1 MNRYCS
7 YKKSLQKYITKRSC
21 LKSYFNSIETPTE
34 IYEYIMNIINEDIL
48 IIPTIFLTIVN
59 TQNKKYN
66 ITMQCY
72 YSASAIMFYCVLS
85 KFVSQEKQIIEKF
98 GERIY
103 YDAINNLVASAA
115 CSINQGMKTIKT
127 NNHKNLFDM
136 YINLMHIHCRL
147 VNPNFL
153 LKPIILCN
161 TGDVIKK
168 NSDISKWFTR
178 NQNKTRN
185 NNVNEQPYLNN
196 QIPRDNVQE
205 STTLN
210 LPNVAMTTSCNINT
224 DNTVN
229 SASVAIANKVGK
241 FKAVK
246 EEEYNEYITK
256 TFGCL
261 CELGFTMGWIQG
273 GGKIDDIQIIKNISK
288 HFAMMY
294 KISTDFE
301 CLDDALSENKE
312 VSCNHVINYG
322 IQKSYN
328 IYLENKYQF
337 IEKCINCEI
346 YTNTMQEIVTLI
358 DKNIVHL
365 IDNINPDIISNMS
378 SC

>member
-21 LKSYFNSIETPTE
+21 LKTYFNSTESPTE
-34 IYEYIMNIINEDIL
+34 IYEYVINIINEDIL

-103 YDAINNLVASAA
+103 HDAINNLVASAS
-115 CSINQGMKTIKT
+115 CSINQGMKTIKS

-136 YINLMHIHCRL
+136 YINLMHIHCKL

-153 LKPIILCN
+153 LRPINLCN
-161 TGDVIKK
+161 TGDNIKK
-168 NSDISKWFTR
+168 NSDISKWLTKQ
-178 NQNKTRN
+178 QNNNTVNEQHLNDQMQN
-185 NNVNEQPYLNN
+185 NNVEKSELVSSVLLTNPEQSSSNTNN
-196 QIPRDNVQE
+196 NN
-205 STTLN
+205 LN
-210 LPNVAMTTSCNINT
+210 L
-224 DNTVN
+224 
-229 SASVAIANKVGK
+229 SVSTIANKVGK
-241 FKAVK
+241 FKAIK
-246 EEEYNEYITK
+246 EEEYNEYITR

-288 HFAMMY
+288 YFAMMY
-294 KISTDFE
+294 KISMDFE
-301 CLDDALSENKE
+301 NLDDALSENKE

-322 IQKSYN
+322 IQNSYN

-358 DKNIVHL
+358 DKNIVSL
-365 IDNINPDIISNMS
+365 IDNINPDIMSNMS